1 MRFGDP
7 GNPVK
12 EECKWRNTNLLSSP
26 VVFWGQRGWVLG
38 LQFRDW
44 RVGGGQNHHTGLTRG
59 HMRDGGS
66 HRVDVGVALGGGSEE
81 NGAQIGRQATPGV
94 THSSAAAGQ
103 LAGAGDGMHTWRP
116 SACAGGRV
124 APRTS
129 RADHSP
135 EPDLLQSCLVG
146 GGGGARPAPS
156 FMPMRQL
163 AWAHQQSHPYDSCAH
178 ASCRMGMR
186 EGAAPR
192 PRRWPRLCF

>member
-12 EECKWRNTNLLSSP
+12 EECEWRNTNSLSST
-26 VVFWGQRGWVLG
+26 VVLWGVRGWALG

-44 RVGGGQNHHTGLTRG
+44 RVGGGQNHHAGLTGG
-59 HMRDGGS
+59 HSRDGGS
-66 HRVDVGVALGGGSEE
+66 HRVDVGVALGGARRRMVVPPRPSGH
-81 NGAQIGRQATPGV
+81 PGV

-103 LAGAGDGMHTWRP
+103 LAGAGDGTHTWRP
-116 SACAGGRV
+116 SASAGGRV
-124 APRTS
+124 APCTS

-135 EPDLLQSCLVG
+135 EPQQCQIFCKAVWW
-146 GGGGARPAPS
+146 ARTAPS

-178 ASCRMGMR
+178 ASCRIGVR

>member
-1 MRFGDP
+1 M
-7 GNPVK
+7 
-12 EECKWRNTNLLSSP
+12 EEYKLLLST

-44 RVGGGQNHHTGLTRG
+44 RVGGGQNHHAGLTGGHIRG
-59 HMRDGGS
+59 GGS

-103 LAGAGDGMHTWRP
+103 LAGAGNGIHTWRP

-135 EPDLLQSCLVG
+135 EPDLLQSCLAG

-156 FMPMRQL
+156 LIPMRQL
-163 AWAHQQSHPYDSCAH
+163 A
-178 ASCRMGMR
+178 
-186 EGAAPR
+186 
-192 PRRWPRLCF
+192 

>member
-12 EECKWRNTNLLSSP
+12 EECKWRNTNY
-26 VVFWGQRGWVLG
+26 
-38 LQFRDW
+38 FRRQW
-44 RVGGGQNHHTGLTRG
+44 CFGGKGGGCWGSSFEIGGSAVVRTTILGG
-59 HMRDGGS
+59 HIRDGGS

-103 LAGAGDGMHTWRP
+103 LAGAGDGIHTWRP

-146 GGGGARPAPS
+146 GGRGARPAPS
-156 FMPMRQL
+156 LIPMRQL
-163 AWAHQQSHPYDSCAH
+163 VWAHQLSHPWD
-178 ASCRMGMR
+178 
-186 EGAAPR
+186 
-192 PRRWPRLCF
+192 